1 MIRNPSTNVPA
12 QPQAPVMAFDPS
24 SLPLTHIVSLRSK
37 LSQIIDSLNSLT
49 YTIDGEG
56 RPGMSSWPEILS
68 KYNNLLAQSHTLIT
82 TLSGAHI
89 PQPAR
94 RPGEAKKEKIN
105 AFETIA
111 FHPLMTAGNMDEAHH
126 GMLENLLRTEPH
138 PDVIKRWDETVRR
151 FVDKRGGLG
160 DSRDVIKE
168 MTQFKEDH
176 DARVKRA
183 SDIVESL
190 RDRWDWKM
198 RISDETPGTGE
209 DLFGDESEPEEED
222 WKPSQIKPMDLEKA
236 DEPMLSQSQPQT
248 QMSTTMQEDPVE
260 SRQPPPP
267 TQQTAVED
275 EKIFSDED
283 DDSDDDDDLEDVM
296 ET

>member
-1 MIRNPSTNVPA
+1 
-12 QPQAPVMAFDPS
+12 MAFDPS
-24 SLPLTHIVSLRSK
+24 SLPLTHLVSLRSK

-94 RPGEAKKEKIN
+94 RPGEAKRERIN

-111 FHPLMTAGNMDEAHH
+111 LHPLMTSGSGPSNVDEGHH

-138 PDVIKRWDETVRR
+138 SDVIKRWDETVRR

-183 SDIVESL
+183 LDIVETL
-190 RDRWDWKM
+190 RDKYDWKM
-198 RISDETPGTGE
+198 RVSDDAPEAGD
-209 DLFGDESEPEEED
+209 DLFGDDSESEEEG
-222 WKPSQIKPMDLEKA
+222 WKASQRKPMELENA
-236 DEPMLSQSQPQT
+236 DEPMQTPSQPQT
-248 QMSTTMQEDPVE
+248 QGSTMMQEDPVN
-260 SRQPPPP
+260 SQQPPPP
-267 TQQTAVED
+267 TQQTED
-275 EKIFSDED
+275 EGIFSGD

-296 ET
+296 ES